1 MGNVGKK
8 SAQEGVDSILVSL
21 FGLEL
26 LVPLPAGLAQ
36 CPQRNEEEEGK
47 QGRERG
53 GGKREPC
60 LSFASA
66 TTILRCQPLSQ
77 ENMEHKHHQ

>member
-8 SAQEGVDSILVSL
+8 SVQEGVDSIPVFL
-21 FGLEL
+21 FGVQL
-26 LVPLPAGLAQ
+26 LVPLPAGLDQ
-36 CPQRNEEEEGK
+36 CPQRNKEEAEGK
-47 QGRERG
+47 KERERG

-66 TTILRCQPLSQ
+66 
-77 ENMEHKHHQ
+77 